1 MAPRA
6 APQRLLLLL
15 LLRGSAARPPLLLLL
30 LLVGWLG
37 SVRAVPLSEDGG
49 DYHNHHNHHNLSN
62 SASSWSPSFVHHDY
76 EAMVRALRA
85 VASRCPDVSRLYSI
99 GQSAQG
105 RHLYAM
111 EMSDNP
117 GTHEVG
123 EPEFK
128 YVGNMHGNE
137 ALGRELLL
145 HLLHHLCSE
154 HRRGAARVQR
164 LLRST
169 RIHVLPSMN
178 PDGYEVAAAQSQG
191 AEAHWYTDG
200 RGNAR
205 GVDLNRDFPDLTAV
219 FYQHERGGGPN
230 HHLALPSGWHAQV
243 QPETRAVIR
252 WLRQHNFVLSANL
265 HGGAVVANYPFDKSR
280 RGRQPLPSR
289 LHHYAGTP
297 DDPLFRHLAITYSY
311 AHGWMHTG
319 TNCGDYF
326 PDGITNGA
334 SWYSLSGGMQD
345 FNYLH
350 SNCFEVTLEL
360 SCEKFPQA
368 QELAREWQANREALL
383 SFIEQ
388 VHRGV
393 KGVVRG
399 VGGVAL
405 PGAQISVA
413 GIAHDITAGTDGD
426 YFRLLLPGVYTLSA
440 SAPGHL
446 TATADA
452 IVTDSEPSEVD
463 FHLEPLPPREKSSSS
478 SASED

>member
-6 APQRLLLLL
+6 APQRLLLL
-15 LLRGSAARPPLLLLL
+15 RASAARPPLLLLL
-30 LLVGWLG
+30 LVAWLS

-49 DYHNHHNHHNLSN
+49 DYHNHHNLSN
-62 SASSWSPSFVHHDY
+62 SAAAAASWSPSFVHHDY

-169 RIHVLPSMN
+169 RIHVLPTMN

-440 SAPGHL
+440 SAAGHL

-463 FHLEPLPPREKSSSS
+463 FHLEPLPAREKSSSS